1 MLEFSLA
8 GHEQSAAG
16 GSTVTK
22 ALGHLADSAEKEATK
37 STSLFYVG
45 SGLPAIPRKTAEKI
59 LAGDYVDFSD
69 LPPTRGKAK
78 SLPSSVEGHI
88 IVVQAADLAQSRK
101 LIPDLGTW
109 SQCFAIF
116 MAVVTAKEPDRSADL
131 LAYLSTIAKASL
143 KYRWPAWIV
152 YDQNFRQ
159 EAADKGLRKWAQVDP
174 SIYAQCFTSMS
185 ISQEGWCKTCMS
197 IDHSSESCPLKM
209 TWKRPTVP
217 LPSFGNK
224 RFQQS
229 PKSSASSTTSM
240 RATASLGGRAVFST
254 FAVRVGVGILF
265 PGAPPSKKQTHKRVI
280 AAGH

>member
-1 MLEFSLA
+1 M
-8 GHEQSAAG
+8 
-16 GSTVTK
+16 
-22 ALGHLADSAEKEATK
+22 
-37 STSLFYVG
+37 
-45 SGLPAIPRKTAEKI
+45 
-59 LAGDYVDFSD
+59 
-69 LPPTRGKAK
+69 
-78 SLPSSVEGHI
+78 EGHI

-116 MAVVTAKEPDRSADL
+116 MAVVTAKEPDHSADL

-174 SIYAQCFTSMS
+174 SIYAQCFTGMS

-209 TWKRPTVP
+209 TRKRPTVP
-217 LPSFGNK
+217 LPSCGNK

-229 PKSSASSTTSM
+229 PKSQVCLKYKYEGNCKFGRSCRFQHICSSC
-240 RATASLGGRAVFST
+240 GGGHPVSRCT
-254 FAVRVGVGILF
+254 PL
-265 PGAPPSKKQTHKRVI
+265 KK
-280 AAGH
+280 ADS